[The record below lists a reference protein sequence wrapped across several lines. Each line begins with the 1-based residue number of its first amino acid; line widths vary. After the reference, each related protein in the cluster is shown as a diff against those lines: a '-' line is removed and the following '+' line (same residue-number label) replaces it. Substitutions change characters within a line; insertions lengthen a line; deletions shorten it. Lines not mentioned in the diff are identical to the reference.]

1 MKKCLLGVVVVL
13 VALTAFIAAMG
24 AATAGI
30 EAVGTEEAKDLLAA
44 VRLGCD
50 AAASRVSTSAGQV
63 RVHEW
68 TWKATGELLEM
79 ETVYDVASAGEKFK
93 ASVTTTYLTNEWA
106 SAGFN
111 APGTVH
117 REEVAYDG
125 EKVTNYDPDRNRAEI
140 SGLDSDAG
148 RQLRGLKAVVMIP
161 GHGVPRA
168 ELEQVKLPPGYEW
181 NERRLL
187 GREVVDGEECI
198 VYEASHTAPRAD
210 GTEVTY
216 YHRHWINPQRQFT
229 VSKSESGIRGGPY
242 GEGFVLAT
250 GEAETRQ
257 YADGLWSVREV
268 RIEEHR
274 LDDSGNPYRMRYA
287 VTTFADDYQ
296 LNGPVSEDMLTIKLP
311 SGTKVYNTLIDA
323 CLLYTSPSPRD
334 RQRSRMPSSA

>member
-1 MKKCLLGVVVVL
+1 MKKWLILVIAAL
-13 VALTAFIAAMG
+13 VALTTLIAARG
-24 AATAGI
+24 APSDGI
-30 EAVGTEEAKDLLAA
+30 DAVGAEEAEQLLAA
-44 VRLGCD
+44 VRSGCE

-63 RVHEW
+63 RVNEW
-68 TWKATGELLEM
+68 IWEPTGEVLET
-79 ETVYDVASAGEKFK
+79 ETVYDVASAGEKSK
-93 ASVTTTYLTNEWA
+93 ASVTTTYVANEGA
-106 SAGFN
+106 SAGLN
-111 APGTVH
+111 TPGTVQ
-117 REEVAYDG
+117 RWEIACDG
-125 EKVTNYDPDRNRAEI
+125 EKVTSYYPDENRAEV

-148 RQLRGLKAVVMIP
+148 RRLRATKARLMMP
-161 GHGVPRA
+161 GHGVPEA
-168 ELEQVKLPPGYEW
+168 QLEQVKLPPGYEW

-216 YHRHWINPQRQFT
+216 YHRHWIDPNRGFT

-257 YADGLWSVREV
+257 YADALWGVREV

-274 LDDSGNPYRMRYA
+274 LDDSDKPYRMRYA
-287 VTTFADDYQ
+287 VTTLADDYQ
-296 LNGPVSEDMLTIKLP
+296 LNGPVSEEMLTIQLP

-323 CLLYTSPSPRD
+323 GYTVP
-334 RQRSRMPSSA
+334 

>member
-1 MKKCLLGVVVVL
+1 MKKWLILVVAML
-13 VALTAFIAAMG
+13 VALTTFIAARG
-24 AATAGI
+24 ARSAGL
-30 EAVGTEEAKDLLAA
+30 EPVAAEEAKDLLAA

-68 TWKATGELLEM
+68 TWTPTGELAET
-79 ETVYDVASAGEKFK
+79 ETVYDVASAGEKFR
-93 ASVTTTYLTNEWA
+93 ASVTTTYLANERA

-117 REEVAYDG
+117 RWEIVCDG
-125 EKVTNYDPDRNRAEI
+125 EKVTSYYPDDNRAEV

-148 RQLRGLKAVVMIP
+148 HQLRATKSRLMIP
-161 GHGVPRA
+161 GHGVPDA
-168 ELEQVKLPPGYEW
+168 QLEQIKLPPGYEW

-216 YHRHWINPQRQFT
+216 YHRHWVNPQRQFT

-250 GEAETRQ
+250 GEVETRQ
-257 YADGLWSVREV
+257 YADGLWGIREV

-287 VTTFADDYQ
+287 VTTVADDYQ
-296 LNGPVSEDMLTIKLP
+296 LNGPVSEEMLTIQLP

-323 CLLYTSPSPRD
+323 GYTVP
-334 RQRSRMPSSA
+334 